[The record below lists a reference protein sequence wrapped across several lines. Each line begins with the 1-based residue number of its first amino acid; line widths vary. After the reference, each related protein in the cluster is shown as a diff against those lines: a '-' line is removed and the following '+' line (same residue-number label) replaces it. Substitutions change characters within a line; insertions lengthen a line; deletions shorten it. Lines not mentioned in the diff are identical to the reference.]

1 MEDGGGSSNKV
12 QIRVFSNY
20 TDSCCAVILA
30 VVAVPATRTAS
41 ATVNSLLKLFFSTL
55 LTTN

>member
-30 VVAVPATRTAS
+30 VVAVPPTRAAS
-41 ATVNSLLKLFFSTL
+41 ATVNSLLYIYFSRHF
-55 LTTN
+55 